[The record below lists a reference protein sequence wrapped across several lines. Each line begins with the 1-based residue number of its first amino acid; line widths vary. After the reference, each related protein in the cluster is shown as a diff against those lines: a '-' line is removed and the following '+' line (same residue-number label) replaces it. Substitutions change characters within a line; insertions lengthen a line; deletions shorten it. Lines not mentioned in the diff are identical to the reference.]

1 MRKIFIFIKK
11 LLFSI
16 KGNGSL
22 TIVGV
27 GPGDP
32 SLLTIEATRAL
43 KKSKVIFYP
52 ISGKDKDSSSAEIV
66 DKYIKRKKQIPLIFP
81 MGKKEY
87 DSELIWKSGAKK
99 IAYYVNKNLP
109 VALLCLGDTSI
120 YASSFYVKKEI
131 KKNYPQIKI
140 KTLPGISSVS
150 LAAALGDF
158 QLIKKGE
165 NLNILECPDDKNQF
179 LNLINKQSKTVLAIM
194 KVGKR
199 WEWVKYALEEKKI
212 LRKAILAVNLGMENQ
227 YIGDASEYLSR
238 ELPYFSLLLLR
249 IDLEK

>member
-1 MRKIFIFIKK
+1 MKKIITYIKK
-11 LLFSI
+11 LFVY
-16 KGNGSL
+16 KQEKATL
-22 TIVGV
+22 TIIGV

-32 SLLTIEATRAL
+32 SLLTIEATKAL

-52 ISGKDKDSSSAEIV
+52 ISGEYKDSYSANIV
-66 DKYIKRKKQIPLIFP
+66 SKFIKKKKKIPLIFP
-81 MGKKEY
+81 MGREEY
-87 DSELIWKSGAKK
+87 DSAYIWKSGAKK
-99 IAYYVNKNLP
+99 IVDYINRNLP

-120 YASSFYVKKEI
+120 YASSFYLKREI
-131 KKNYPQIKI
+131 QKSYPKIRI
-140 KTLPGISSVS
+140 KTLPGISSLS

-179 LNLINKQSKTVLAIM
+179 LNLFNKKSKTVLAIM

-212 LRKAILAVNLGMENQ
+212 LKKTILAANLGMENQ
-227 YIGDASEYLSR
+227 YIGDASEYLSK

-249 IDLEK
+249 IGLE

>member
-1 MRKIFIFIKK
+1 MRRIFIFIKK
-11 LLFSI
+11 LFCSQ
-16 KGNGSL
+16 KKKGSL
-22 TIVGV
+22 TIIAV

-32 SLLTIEATRAL
+32 SLLTIEATKAL
-43 KKSKVIFYP
+43 KKSKIIFYP
-52 ISGKDKDSSSAEIV
+52 ISGEDKGSNSVQIV
-66 DKYIKRKKQIPLIFP
+66 NKFIKKKKQIPLIFP
-81 MGKKEY
+81 MGRKEY
-87 DSELIWKSGAKK
+87 DSALIWKSGAKK
-99 IAYYVNKNLP
+99 IVDYINRNLP

-120 YASSFYVKKEI
+120 YASSYYLKKEI

-140 KTLPGISSVS
+140 TTLPGISSLS
-150 LAAALGDF
+150 FAAALADF

-165 NLNILECPDDKNQF
+165 NLNILECPDDKTQF

-199 WEWVKYALEEKKI
+199 WEWVKFALEEKKI

-227 YIGDASEYLSR
+227 YIGDASEYLSK

-249 IDLEK
+249 LGPE

>member
-1 MRKIFIFIKK
+1 MGKIFIFIKK
-11 LLFSI
+11 LFDL
-16 KGNGSL
+16 KKEKGSL
-22 TIVGV
+22 TIIAV

-32 SLLTIEATRAL
+32 TLLTIEATRAL

-52 ISGKDKDSSSAEIV
+52 ISGEDNDSYSAEIV
-66 DKYIKRKKQIPLIFP
+66 KKFIKRKRQIPLIFP
-81 MGKKEY
+81 MGRNGY
-87 DSELIWKSGAKK
+87 DSDFIWRSGAKK
-99 IAYYVNKNLP
+99 ITDYINRNIP
-109 VALLCLGDTSI
+109 VALICLGDRSI
-120 YASSFYVKKEI
+120 YASSYYLKKEI

-140 KTLPGISSVS
+140 TTLPGISSLS

-179 LNLINKQSKTVLAIM
+179 LNLINKKSKTVLAIM

-199 WEWVKYALEEKKI
+199 WEWVKNALEEEKI

-227 YIGDASEYLSR
+227 YIGDASEYFSK
-238 ELPYFSLLLLR
+238 ELPYFSIILLR
-249 IDLEK
+249 IGLE

>member
-1 MRKIFIFIKK
+1 MERIFIFIKK
-11 LLFSI
+11 LFFSN
-16 KGNGSL
+16 KEKGSL
-22 TIVGV
+22 TIIAV

-32 SLLTIEATRAL
+32 SLLTIAATKAL

-52 ISGKDKDSSSAEIV
+52 ISGDDKGSNSAQIV
-66 DKYIKRKKQIPLIFP
+66 DKFIKKKKQIPLIFP
-81 MGKKEY
+81 MGRKQY
-87 DSELIWKSGAKK
+87 DSGLIWKSGAKK
-99 IAYYVNKNLP
+99 IIYYINRNLP

-120 YASSFYVKKEI
+120 YASSFYIKKEI

-140 KTLPGISSVS
+140 TTLPGISSLS
-150 LAAALGDF
+150 YAAALADF

-212 LRKAILAVNLGMENQ
+212 LTKAILAVNLGMENQ
-227 YIGDASEYLSR
+227 YIGDASEYLPN

-249 IDLEK
+249 IGLE

>member
-11 LLFSI
+11 LFCSQ
-16 KGNGSL
+16 KKKGSL
-22 TIVGV
+22 TIIAV

-32 SLLTIEATRAL
+32 SLLTIEATKAL
-43 KKSKVIFYP
+43 KKSKIIFYP
-52 ISGKDKDSSSAEIV
+52 ISGEDKGSNSVQIV
-66 DKYIKRKKQIPLIFP
+66 NKFIKKKKQIPLIFP
-81 MGKKEY
+81 MGRKEY
-87 DSELIWKSGAKK
+87 DSALIWKSGAKK
-99 IAYYVNKNLP
+99 IVDYINRNLP

-120 YASSFYVKKEI
+120 YASSFYIKKEI

-140 KTLPGISSVS
+140 TTLPGISSLS
-150 LAAALGDF
+150 FAAALADF

-165 NLNILECPDDKNQF
+165 NLNILECPDDKTQF

-199 WEWVKYALEEKKI
+199 WEWVKFALEEKKI

-227 YIGDASEYLSR
+227 YIGDASEYLSK

-249 IDLEK
+249 LGPEQ

>member
-11 LLFSI
+11 LFCSQ
-16 KGNGSL
+16 KEKGSL
-22 TIVGV
+22 TIIAV

-32 SLLTIEATRAL
+32 SLLTIEATKAL

-52 ISGKDKDSSSAEIV
+52 ISGDDNGSNSAQIV
-66 DKYIKRKKQIPLIFP
+66 NKFIKKKKQIPLIFP
-81 MGKKEY
+81 MGRQEY
-87 DSELIWKSGAKK
+87 DSALIWKSGAKK
-99 IAYYVNKNLP
+99 IVDYINRNLP

-131 KKNYPQIKI
+131 KKNYPQITI
-140 KTLPGISSVS
+140 KTLPGISSLS
-150 LAAALGDF
+150 FAAALADF

-165 NLNILECPDDKNQF
+165 NLNILECPDDKDQF
-179 LNLINKQSKTVLAIM
+179 LNLINKKSKTVLAIM

-199 WEWVKYALEEKKI
+199 WEWVKFALEEKNL
-212 LRKAILAVNLGMENQ
+212 LRKATLAVNLGMENQ
-227 YIGDASEYLSR
+227 YIGDASEYLSK

-249 IDLEK
+249 IGFE

>member
-11 LLFSI
+11 LFCSQ
-16 KGNGSL
+16 KKKGSL
-22 TIVGV
+22 TIIAV

-32 SLLTIEATRAL
+32 SLLTIEATKAL
-43 KKSKVIFYP
+43 KKSKIIFYP
-52 ISGKDKDSSSAEIV
+52 ISGEDKGSNSVQIV
-66 DKYIKRKKQIPLIFP
+66 NKFIKKKKQIPLIFP
-81 MGKKEY
+81 MGRKEY
-87 DSELIWKSGAKK
+87 DSALIWKSGAKK
-99 IAYYVNKNLP
+99 IVDYINRNLP

-120 YASSFYVKKEI
+120 YASSFYIKKEI

-140 KTLPGISSVS
+140 TTLPGISSLS
-150 LAAALGDF
+150 FAAALADF

-165 NLNILECPDDKNQF
+165 NLNILECPDDKTQF

-199 WEWVKYALEEKKI
+199 WEWVKFALEEKKI

-227 YIGDASEYLSR
+227 YIGDASEYLSK

-249 IDLEK
+249 LGPE

>member
-1 MRKIFIFIKK
+1 MGKIFIFIKK
-11 LLFSI
+11 LFYSQ
-16 KGNGSL
+16 KEKGSL
-22 TIVGV
+22 TIIAV

-32 SLLTIEATRAL
+32 SLLTIEATKAL

-52 ISGKDKDSSSAEIV
+52 ISGDDNGSNSAQIV
-66 DKYIKRKKQIPLIFP
+66 NKFIKKKKQIPLIFP
-81 MGKKEY
+81 MGRKEY
-87 DSELIWKSGAKK
+87 DSVLIWKSGAKK
-99 IAYYVNKNLP
+99 IVDYINRNLP

-120 YASSFYVKKEI
+120 YASSFYIKKEI

-140 KTLPGISSVS
+140 TTLPGISSLS

-227 YIGDASEYLSR
+227 YIGDASDYLPN

-249 IDLEK
+249 IGLE

>member
-11 LLFSI
+11 LFCSQ
-16 KGNGSL
+16 KEKGSL
-22 TIVGV
+22 TIIAV

-32 SLLTIEATRAL
+32 SLLTIEATKAL
-43 KKSKVIFYP
+43 KKSKIIFYP
-52 ISGKDKDSSSAEIV
+52 ISGEDKGSNSVQIV
-66 DKYIKRKKQIPLIFP
+66 NKFIKKKKQIPLIFP
-81 MGKKEY
+81 MGRKEY
-87 DSELIWKSGAKK
+87 DSALIWKSGAKK
-99 IAYYVNKNLP
+99 IVDYINRNLP

-120 YASSFYVKKEI
+120 YASSFYIKKEI

-140 KTLPGISSVS
+140 TTLPGISSLS
-150 LAAALGDF
+150 FAAALADF

-165 NLNILECPDDKNQF
+165 NLNILECPDDKTQF

-199 WEWVKYALEEKKI
+199 WEWVKFALEEKKI

-227 YIGDASEYLSR
+227 YIGDASEYLSK

-249 IDLEK
+249 LGPE

>member
-1 MRKIFIFIKK
+1 MRKIFIFIKN
-11 LLFSI
+11 LFLS
-16 KGNGSL
+16 KKEKGSL
-22 TIVGV
+22 VIIAV

-32 SLLTIEATRAL
+32 SLLTIEATKAL

-52 ISGKDKDSSSAEIV
+52 ISGEDKGSYSAEIV
-66 DKYIKRKKQIPLIFP
+66 NKFIKKKKQIPLIFP
-81 MGKKEY
+81 MGRKEY
-87 DSELIWKSGAKK
+87 DSELIWRSGAKK
-99 IAYYVNKNLP
+99 IVDYINRNLQ
-109 VALLCLGDTSI
+109 VALLCLGDSSI
-120 YASSFYVKKEI
+120 YASSFYLKKEI
-131 KKNYPQIKI
+131 KKNYPKIKI
-140 KTLPGISSVS
+140 TTLPGISSLS

-165 NLNILECPDDKNQF
+165 NLNIIECPEDKNQF

>member
-11 LLFSI
+11 LFCSQ
-16 KGNGSL
+16 KKKGSL
-22 TIVGV
+22 TIIAV

-32 SLLTIEATRAL
+32 SLLTIEATKAL
-43 KKSKVIFYP
+43 KKSKIIFYP
-52 ISGKDKDSSSAEIV
+52 ISGEDKGSNSVQIV
-66 DKYIKRKKQIPLIFP
+66 NKFIKKKKQIPLIFP
-81 MGKKEY
+81 MGRKEY
-87 DSELIWKSGAKK
+87 DSALIWKSGAKK
-99 IAYYVNKNLP
+99 IVDYINRNLP

-120 YASSFYVKKEI
+120 YASSFYIKKEI

-140 KTLPGISSVS
+140 TTLPGISSLS
-150 LAAALGDF
+150 FAAALADF

-165 NLNILECPDDKNQF
+165 NLNILECPDDKTQF

-227 YIGDASEYLSR
+227 YIGDASEYLSN

-249 IDLEK
+249 IGVE

>member
-1 MRKIFIFIKK
+1 MGKIFIFLKNLIFSKK
-11 LLFSI
+11 E
-16 KGNGSL
+16 KGSL
-22 TIVGV
+22 TIIAV

-32 SLLTIEATRAL
+32 SLLTIQAIKAL

-52 ISGKDKDSSSAEIV
+52 ISGYDKSSYSAEIV
-66 DKYIKRKKQIPLIFP
+66 NKFIKKKKQIPLIFP
-81 MGKKEY
+81 MGRKEY
-87 DSELIWKSGAKK
+87 DSDIIWKLGAKK
-99 IAYYVNKNLP
+99 IVDYINKNQT
-109 VALLCLGDTSI
+109 VALICLGDTSI
-120 YASSFYVKKEI
+120 YASSFYLKKEI
-131 KKNYPQIKI
+131 KKNYPHIKI
-140 KTLPGISSVS
+140 TTLPGISSLS

-179 LNLINKQSKTVLAIM
+179 FKMINKESKTVLAIM

-227 YIGDASEYLSR
+227 YIGDASEYLSE

-249 IDLEK
+249 VGIE

>member
-1 MRKIFIFIKK
+1 MGKIFKLIKK
-11 LLFSI
+11 LFFLS
-16 KGNGSL
+16 KEKGSL
-22 TIVGV
+22 TIIAV

-32 SLLTIEATRAL
+32 SLLTIEATKAL

-52 ISGKDKDSSSAEIV
+52 ISGEDKRSCSAEIV
-66 DKYIKRKKQIPLIFP
+66 SKFIKKKKQIPLIFP
-81 MGKKEY
+81 MGREEY

-99 IAYYVNKNLP
+99 IIESISRNLP

-120 YASSFYVKKEI
+120 YASSFYLKKEI
-131 KKNYPQIKI
+131 RKNYPNIKI
-140 KTLPGISSVS
+140 KTLPGISSIS

-165 NLNILECPDDKNQF
+165 NLNIIECPEDKNQF
-179 LNLINKQSKTVLAIM
+179 INLINNKSKTVLVIM
-194 KVGKR
+194 KVGQR

-212 LRKAILAVNLGMENQ
+212 LSKTILAVNLGMENQ
-227 YIGDASEYLSR
+227 YIGDAADYISK

-249 IDLEK
+249 IGLE

>member
-1 MRKIFIFIKK
+1 MGKIFIYLKNLIFSKK
-11 LLFSI
+11 E
-16 KGNGSL
+16 KGSL
-22 TIVGV
+22 TIIAV

-32 SLLTIEATRAL
+32 SLLTIQATKAL
-43 KKSKVIFYP
+43 KNSKVIFYP
-52 ISGKDKDSSSAEIV
+52 ISGEDKSSCSAEIV
-66 DKYIKRKKQIPLIFP
+66 NKFIKKKKQIPLIFP
-81 MGKKEY
+81 MGRKEY
-87 DSELIWKSGAKK
+87 DSDIIWKRGAKK
-99 IAYYVNKNLP
+99 IVDYINRNQP

-120 YASSFYVKKEI
+120 YASSFYLKKEI

-140 KTLPGISSVS
+140 TTIPGISSLS

-179 LNLINKQSKTVLAIM
+179 LNLINKERKTVLAIM

-199 WEWVKYALEEKKI
+199 WEWVKYALKEKNI
-212 LRKAILAVNLGMENQ
+212 LRKAILAVNLGLENQ
-227 YIGDASEYLSR
+227 YIGDASEYLSD

-249 IDLEK
+249 IDIE

>member
-1 MRKIFIFIKK
+1 MEKLFIFLKR
-11 LLFSI
+11 LFFAR
-16 KGNGSL
+16 KEKGSL
-22 TIVGV
+22 TIIAV

-32 SLLTIEATRAL
+32 SLLTIQATKAL
-43 KKSKVIFYP
+43 QKSKVIFYP
-52 ISGKDKDSSSAEIV
+52 ISGEYKGSYSAEIV
-66 DKYIKRKKQIPLIFP
+66 NRFIKKKKQVPLIFP
-81 MGKKEY
+81 MGRRDY
-87 DSELIWKSGAKK
+87 DSALIWESGAKK
-99 IAYYVNKNLP
+99 IVAYINRNLP

-120 YASSFYVKKEI
+120 YASSYYIKKEI

-140 KTLPGISSVS
+140 TTIPGISSLS

-212 LRKAILAVNLGMENQ
+212 LTKAILAVNLGMENQ
-227 YIGDASEYLSR
+227 YIGDASEYLPN

-249 IDLEK
+249 IGLE

>member
-1 MRKIFIFIKK
+1 MGKILIFLENLFFPKK
-11 LLFSI
+11 E
-16 KGNGSL
+16 KGSL
-22 TIVGV
+22 TIIAV

-32 SLLTIEATRAL
+32 SLLTIEATNAL

-52 ISGKDKDSSSAEIV
+52 ISGEDKVSYSAEIV
-66 DKYIKRKKQIPLIFP
+66 NKFIKKKKQIPLIFP
-81 MGKKEY
+81 MGRKEY
-87 DSELIWKSGAKK
+87 NSELIWKSEAKK
-99 IAYYVNKNLP
+99 IVDYINRNLP
-109 VALLCLGDTSI
+109 VALLCLGDSSI
-120 YASSFYVKKEI
+120 YASSFYLKKEI

-140 KTLPGISSVS
+140 TTLPGISSLS

-165 NLNILECPDDKNQF
+165 NLNIFECPDDKNQF
-179 LNLINKQSKTVLAIM
+179 HNLINRQSKTVLAIM

-212 LRKAILAVNLGMENQ
+212 LKKAILAVNLGMENQ
-227 YIGDASEYLSR
+227 YIGDASEYLSK

-249 IDLEK
+249 KDIQ

>member
-1 MRKIFIFIKK
+1 MGKIFILIKK
-11 LLFSI
+11 LFFSR
-16 KGNGSL
+16 KEKGSL
-22 TIVGV
+22 TIIAV

-32 SLLTIEATRAL
+32 SLLTIEATIAL

-52 ISGKDKDSSSAEIV
+52 VSGEAKDSYSAEIV
-66 DKYIKRKKQIPLIFP
+66 KNFIKKKKQIPLIFP
-81 MGKKEY
+81 MGRKEE
-87 DSELIWKSGAKK
+87 DSEFVWKSDAKK
-99 IAYYVNKNLP
+99 ILYYINKNLP

-120 YASSFYVKKEI
+120 YASSFYLKKEI
-131 KKNYPQIKI
+131 KKNYPQVKI
-140 KTLPGISSVS
+140 TTLPGISSLS

-165 NLNILECPDDKNQF
+165 NLNILECPDNKNQF

-199 WEWVKYALEEKKI
+199 WEWVKYVLEEKMI

-227 YIGDASEYLSR
+227 YIGSASEYLLK
-238 ELPYFSLLLLR
+238 ELPYFSLLLVR
-249 IDLEK
+249 IDNE

>member
-1 MRKIFIFIKK
+1 MEKIFLLIKK
-11 LLFSI
+11 LFFL
-16 KGNGSL
+16 KKEKGSL
-22 TIVGV
+22 TIIAV

-52 ISGKDKDSSSAEIV
+52 ISGKYKDSYSAEIV
-66 DKYIKRKKQIPLIFP
+66 SKFIKKKKQIPLIFP
-81 MGKKEY
+81 MGREEY
-87 DSELIWKSGAKK
+87 DSDYIWYSGAKK
-99 IAYYVNKNLP
+99 IVDYINKNLP

-120 YASSFYVKKEI
+120 YASSFYLKKEI

-140 KTLPGISSVS
+140 TTLPGISSLS

-165 NLNILECPDDKNQF
+165 KLNIMECPDDKSQF
-179 LNLINKQSKTVLAIM
+179 LNLITQKNRTVLAIM

-199 WEWVKYALEEKKI
+199 WEWVKYSLEEKKI

-227 YIGDASEYLSR
+227 YIGDASEYLSK
-238 ELPYFSLLLLR
+238 ELPYFSLLLIR
-249 IDLEK
+249 TGLE